1 MKKRIIINADDLGF
15 SLGINEAIKKAHLEG
30 YLSHA
35 SLMCNTD
42 FFEHALKEVVPF
54 CPELKVGLHVN
65 LTCGKALSEENILAK
80 GGKLSSSFVK
90 LLFMPKKKRLLDSLE
105 KEIESQLLEAK
116 KNNIVLDHIDGHE
129 HIHIIPSINRIITK
143 LAKKHSIKR
152 IREINEN
159 IITSAKFNLRTASL
173 ANIIKLLLL
182 RFLSLF
188 NDNKNEIKFYS
199 ILNTCEINEENLFN
213 YLEKGNDD
221 NIEIMLHPGVVELDK
236 DYNELDKRF
245 VSFLRSDFRTQEYN
259 LCFNSKFED
268 YEALV

>member
-1 MKKRIIINADDLGF
+1 MKKKIIINADDLGF
-15 SLGINEAIKKAHLEG
+15 SLGVNEAIKNAHLDG

-42 FFEHALKEVVPF
+42 FFNHALKEIIPV
-54 CPELKVGLHVN
+54 CPDLKIGLHVN
-65 LTCGKALSEENILAK
+65 LTCGKALYEGNVLAK
-80 GGKLSSSFVK
+80 DGKLNSSFVK
-90 LLFMPKKKRLLDSLE
+90 LLLMPKKKKVLDALE
-105 KEIESQLLEAK
+105 HEIESQLLEAK
-116 KNNIVLDHIDGHE
+116 KNNIFLNHIDGHE
-129 HIHIIPSINRIITK
+129 HIHIIPSINKIVKK

-159 IITSAKFNLRTASL
+159 IITSSKFNLRTASL
-173 ANIIKLLLL
+173 ANIIKLMLL

-221 NIEIMLHPGVVELDK
+221 HIEIMLHPGTIEMDK
-236 DYNELDKRF
+236 NYNGLDKRF
-245 VSFLRSDFRTQEYN
+245 IDFLRSDFRTQEYN
-259 LCFNSKFED
+259 VCFNNKFED
-268 YEALV
+268 YEAMV